1 MTSSPLV
8 NRSAKATPYSG
19 YTFSIANNLNFLQ
32 LYLYFF
38 PYFKYNK
45 DTTYIFNRKEPS

>member
-8 NRSAKATPYSG
+8 NRSEKATPYSG

-38 PYFKYNK
+38 LRFKYNK
-45 DTTYIFNRKEPS
+45 DTTCIFNRKEPS